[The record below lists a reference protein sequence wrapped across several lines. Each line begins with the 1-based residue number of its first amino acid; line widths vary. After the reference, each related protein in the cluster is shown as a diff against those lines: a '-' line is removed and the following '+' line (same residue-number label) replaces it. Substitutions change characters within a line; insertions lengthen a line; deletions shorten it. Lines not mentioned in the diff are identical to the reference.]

1 MSANKICQLAEQKIK
16 MQIKWGKWGKWGK
29 QENVANRK
37 SGYSIDKRIIYFL
50 LFGSATKQT
59 PVKP

>member
-16 MQIKWGKWGKWGK
+16 MQIKWGKWGK

-37 SGYSIDKRIIYFL
+37 RGYSIDKRIIYFL

>member
-1 MSANKICQLAEQKIK
+1 MSANKICQLPEQTMK
-16 MQIKWGKWGKWGK
+16 MQMKMKTGKR
-29 QENVANRK
+29 ENVANRK

-50 LFGSATKQT
+50 FFGSATKQT

>member
-1 MSANKICQLAEQKIK
+1 MPVARAENENANK
-16 MQIKWGKWGKWGK
+16 MGKTGK

>member
-1 MSANKICQLAEQKIK
+1 MSANKICQLPEQKMK
-16 MQIKWGKWGKWGK
+16 MQIKSGKMGK
-29 QENVANRK
+29 QENVVNRK

>member
-16 MQIKWGKWGKWGK
+16 MQIKWGK
-29 QENVANRK
+29 QENVANKK